1 MNLRSDDDVKGIV
14 EEVAEDR
21 GRTMNRR
28 SSRRRSALGATG
40 TGWGRAVF
48 FGGIAVLIL
57 VAALV
62 LLTGGEDPEEPVPWQ
77 DLSARLDALEARLD
91 GMEASVQQIPALTGR
106 IEGFAKS
113 TGRMEADQ
121 RALRQRIEQF
131 ARRVKT
137 QAGKPTPAQAGTQA
151 SAGGGARHT
160 VQKGET
166 LFSIARRYGLSVEQ
180 LCRLN
185 DMTKTSV
192 IHPGQTLFVD
202 GAD

>member
-28 SSRRRSALGATG
+28 SSRRRSALGSPRP
-40 TGWGRAVF
+40 GWGRAAF
-48 FGGIAVLIL
+48 FGGVAVLIL

-62 LLTGGEDPEEPVPWQ
+62 LLTGGEDPDETVPWQ
-77 DLSARLDALEARLD
+77 DLSARLDAVEARLD
-91 GMEASVQQIPALTGR
+91 RMEASVKQIPALTGR

-113 TGRMEADQ
+113 AGRMETGQ
-121 RALRQRIEQF
+121 RALRQRIEQL

-137 QAGKPTPAQAGTQA
+137 QAGRPVPVQAGGQA

-166 LFSIARRYGLSVEQ
+166 LFSIARRYGLSVDQ

-185 DMTKTSV
+185 DMDKAAV
-192 IHPGQTLFVD
+192 IHPGQALFVER
-202 GAD
+202 AD